1 MKCGSVRS
9 GCPQCPFGGWV
20 GGEGRSE
27 GRGWWREAVVAAAAA
42 IKSHPESST
51 LATCSFSKGCTS
63 SPNWEFLT
71 DELSGPQA
79 PWIAEMLLGPVCRF
93 CYSLANVS
101 SPSFLLVIPLI
112 MRTTVNNISWKG
124 ALLACFIRS
133 RSPSRD
139 RRQEALQHVEERRER
154 ERRQVTRTRFSIYF
168 SSPHLSPLWVDKP
181 PLCVL
186 LKSPRLRMAG
196 GLRTWVYACW
206 LKAFMH
212 ASPWG
217 NTWCWWD
224 RDVCCGEKGWQG
236 KKRWGTWGL
245 GGEDEKG
252 DVCVVL

>member
-1 MKCGSVRS
+1 MCLLPPSFWLFLWS
-9 GCPQCPFGGWV
+9 W
-20 GGEGRSE
+20 ELLWTIYHGR
-27 GRGWWREAVVAAAAA
+27 
-42 IKSHPESST
+42 
-51 LATCSFSKGCTS
+51 
-63 SPNWEFLT
+63 
-71 DELSGPQA
+71 ELSWLASFAVGP
-79 PWIAEMLLGPVCRF
+79 
-93 CYSLANVS
+93 
-101 SPSFLLVIPLI
+101 
-112 MRTTVNNISWKG
+112 
-124 ALLACFIRS
+124 
-133 RSPSRD
+133 PSRD
-139 RRQEALQHVEERRER
+139 RRQEALQHAEERRER

-168 SSPHLSPLWVDKP
+168 SSPHLSPMWVDKP

-196 GLRTWVYACW
+196 GLRTWVCACW

-245 GGEDEKG
+245 GGEDEKR